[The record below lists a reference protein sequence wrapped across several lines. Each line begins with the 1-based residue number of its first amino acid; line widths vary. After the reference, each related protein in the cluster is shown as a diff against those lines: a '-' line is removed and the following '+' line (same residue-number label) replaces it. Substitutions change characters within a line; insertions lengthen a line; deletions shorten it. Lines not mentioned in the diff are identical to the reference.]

1 MLFSKKKEI
10 IPLHPL
16 ICKGKPRKKITINLV
31 RLQNFPKNQ
40 HFSPLFWEN
49 FANVLN
55 EWSRAYYYDDAIK
68 TISFAFLIIIISFKS
83 IPVIPIILLL
93 SRQLM
98 NVCRKC
104 KAKIDTPSSW
114 ISWPHIWVSSFKVMK
129 IW

>member
-55 EWSRAYYYDDAIK
+55 EWSCAYYYDDAIK
-68 TISFAFLIIIISFKS
+68 TLLPSLLSFFSFKS

-104 KAKIDTPSSW
+104 KAEIDTPSSW

>member
-55 EWSRAYYYDDAIK
+55 EWSCAYYYDDATK
-68 TISFAFLIIIISFKS
+68 TLLPSLLSFFSFKS

>member
-55 EWSRAYYYDDAIK
+55 EWSCAYYYDDAIK
-68 TISFAFLIIIISFKS
+68 TLLPSLLSFFSFKS

>member
-55 EWSRAYYYDDAIK
+55 EWSCAYYYDDAIK
-68 TISFAFLIIIISFKS
+68 TLLPSLLSFFSFKS

-98 NVCRKC
+98 NVCSKC
-104 KAKIDTPSSW
+104 KTKIDTPSSW
-114 ISWPHIWVSSFKVMK
+114 ISWPYIWVSNFKVMK